1 MFKYSIAFALAS
13 CSSLLA
19 TPSLAQDSQISFS
32 GQVLPQCSLVMI
44 DSIPTSGNNA
54 SFTLVGNRGAI
65 TTVCNTSSTLSV
77 TIDKTASVLTDP
89 NTKIRF
95 STGGTG
101 IYAGASLNSNYQD
114 TASYS
119 TNGVTS
125 AIGDTAQIE
134 TNSSATQ
141 NPAELIV
148 VYASLTPQ

>member
-1 MFKYSIAFALAS
+1 MPKYSIAFLLAS
-13 CSSLLA
+13 CSGLLA

-32 GQVLPQCSLVMI
+32 GRVLPQCALVMI
-44 DSIPTSGNNA
+44 DGVSTSGNNA
-54 SFTLVGNRGAI
+54 SFTLVGNQGAI

-77 TIDKTASVLTDP
+77 TIDKTASILTDP
-89 NTKIRF
+89 NTRIRF
-95 STGGTG
+95 AAGGTG
-101 IYAGASLNSNYQD
+101 IYADASLNSNYQD
-114 TASYS
+114 TAIHS

-141 NPAELIV
+141 NPADLIV

>member
-1 MFKYSIAFALAS
+1 MPKYSIAFLLAS

-32 GQVLPQCSLVMI
+32 GRVLPQCALVML
-44 DSIPTSGNNA
+44 DSVPTSGNNA
-54 SFTLVGNRGAI
+54 SFTLTGNRGAI
-65 TTVCNTSSTLSV
+65 TTVCNTNSTLSV
-77 TIDKTASVLTDP
+77 TIDKTASTLTDP

-95 STGGTG
+95 AAGGTG
-101 IYAGASLNSNYQD
+101 IYAGASLNSHYQD
-114 TASYS
+114 TVSYS
-119 TNGVTS
+119 SNGVTN

-141 NPAELIV
+141 NPADLIV